1 MDKELPVIKRVLM
14 AGLKFLILVIFVLTF
29 SNAAGILSLALGLGL
44 YSAIAVGVLFGIAG
58 GISGLRAI
66 KKP

>member
-1 MDKELPVIKRVLM
+1 M